1 VVCGRTVVAVAPG
14 IMPGV
19 VPIIVADD
27 IGMPEV
33 VVAVLERMGVVLK
46 LAIV

>member
-1 VVCGRTVVAVAPG
+1 
-14 IMPGV
+14 MPGV

-27 IGMPEV
+27 IGMPA